1 MLALVRS
8 NPAST
13 SCTTAHLTNYS
24 VNKLHVDSEAP
35 KSASKWSLP
44 KLRQWLSRRG
54 VDVGALWRAI
64 DAVCAQVRML
74 SLEHTSCAP
83 HAHLMRTI
91 DAVCAQAVLSVE
103 HELSARPVPS
113 QPVAVWR
120 CMLGGGH
127 DGASVGQR
135 CATDEI

>member
-35 KSASKWSLP
+35 KSASKWSLR

-54 VDVGALWRAI
+54 VDVGALWRA
-64 DAVCAQVRML
+64 
-74 SLEHTSCAP
+74 
-83 HAHLMRTI
+83 I

-135 CATDEI
+135 CATDEF